1 MHGKLVEVA
10 DGVYA
15 YIQGRGEWFVN
26 NAGLIV
32 CEEFSVVVDS
42 VCNEQRAKEM
52 ISQFREVTAKDFRI
66 LINTHGHPD
75 HVWTNHLF
83 DAVAVAHEM
92 GRQET
97 LMAFV
102 EIYQSLFPDLDFSGA
117 KITPQNITFE
127 SRMKLYNDA
136 EMQIIH
142 PGVAHTRGDCYIY
155 IPQKKVVFCGD
166 LLFAKP
172 CTPLAVGG
180 SVRGSVNALRELLN
194 LDAKIYVPGH
204 GGLAGEEHL
213 VEAIEYFEFVWEEAK
228 ERHERGMGW
237 YEAAM
242 DIDLGEYAK
251 WSEAERIVGNVARAY
266 AEIEG
271 RELEFAELVEVARKM
286 LEYGGGRK

>member
-32 CEEFSVVVDS
+32 GEEFSVVVDS

-228 ERHERGMGW
+228 KRHERGMGW

>member
-32 CEEFSVVVDS
+32 GEEFSVVVDS

-228 ERHERGMGW
+228 KRHERGMGW

-251 WSEAERIVGNVARAY
+251 WSEAERIIGNVARAY

>member
-32 CEEFSVVVDS
+32 GEEFSVVVDS

-251 WSEAERIVGNVARAY
+251 WSEAERIIGNVARAY

-271 RELEFAELVEVARKM
+271 RELEFAEIVEAARKM